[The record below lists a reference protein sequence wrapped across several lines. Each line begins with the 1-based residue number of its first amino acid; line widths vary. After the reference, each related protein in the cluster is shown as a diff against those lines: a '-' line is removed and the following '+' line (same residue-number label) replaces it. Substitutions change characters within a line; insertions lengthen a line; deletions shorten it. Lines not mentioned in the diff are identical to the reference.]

1 MKDTIASR
9 AVRGGFAVVL
19 AGTLAVPAY
28 GIAADPRLLPQAHAA
43 AGFPDDDVVP
53 DAWYIE
59 PIEWAVANGV
69 IAGYDDGTFRP
80 DEGITR
86 AQVAVMLCRSAGEDL
101 KEGDPYPENR
111 TRWTDVADHVYYTH
125 AMNWAEENGVF
136 SGYGD
141 DGTYV
146 RPDATITRE
155 EVAAVVVRY
164 ARTFLG
170 LNTSTAGLE
179 WPAGTLDIDRISPYA
194 VDSLLWTAAANVLS
208 GIDNGDGT
216 ASLSPQS
223 NTTRA
228 QFARIA
234 MSLVRDVAPT
244 WPEHGLQIEDAV
256 PEDLT
261 PSSITILVRNASE
274 ENITPYCE
282 FSLDLGI
289 EWTDSPTFDG
299 LEPASYHTVYVRL
312 KGSDATPGEAY
323 RYDFRTNEAY
333 GTLPT
338 PRSVQLDVADV
349 AVTASAF
356 AMNDSDITDDCEF
369 GLVEGPE
376 FLGENVVWQD
386 SPTFQNLKPETDYRL
401 YVRMKA
407 EGGWL
412 ASSVN
417 WADFTTHELRQ
428 GQMEVAEYGLVQ
440 VSARIALVSQDGDV
454 VPVVVD
460 CTPESAID
468 EASAAQIKEN
478 GAKLQAYLR
487 EMKSTDATEGSAE
500 TWPLDSVVGYKERTF
515 NLLAKTGSH
524 IEAYANELEYRAL
537 TDYDPG
543 VPTAEQLAVSGRD
556 SVDEWT
562 FATTDGKTF
571 STRTEALKHCD
582 EQNASSTEEEEPV
595 AISSVKRVEKTTDA
609 DFAGTL
615 PLETVYRVA
624 GIDGNTVWCLTGDS
638 ILGKSEANGE

>member
-1 MKDTIASR
+1 MKDTIANK

-28 GIAADPRLLPQAHAA
+28 GIAANPRLLPQAHAA
-43 AGFPDDDVVP
+43 AGFPDNDVVP
-53 DAWYIE
+53 DTWYVE
-59 PIEWAVANGV
+59 SIEWAVEQGI
-69 IAGYDDGTFRP
+69 IAGYPDGIFGP
-80 DEGITR
+80 EDPVTR
-86 AQVAVMLCRSAGEDL
+86 AQVALMLCRSAGDDSE
-101 KEGDPYPENR
+101 EGTPFAEND
-111 TRWTDVADHVYYTH
+111 TPWTDVPDGEWYTH
-125 AMNWAEENGVF
+125 AMNWAYENGVF
-136 SGYGD
+136 TGY
-141 DGTYV
+141 DGLV
-146 RPDATITRE
+146 RPNDNITRE
-155 EVAAVVVRY
+155 EIATVVARY
-164 ARTFLG
+164 ASSKLQ
-170 LNTSTAGLE
+170 LNTDADE
-179 WPAGTLDIDRISPYA
+179 YRWPADTLDVESVSPYA
-194 VDSLLWTAAANVLS
+194 HDAMLWTATS
-208 GIDNGDGT
+208 GIMTGIANQDGT
-216 ASLSPQS
+216 NSLAPQQ
-223 NTTRA
+223 NATRA
-228 QFARIA
+228 QFAKIVT
-234 MSLVRDVAPT
+234 SLIRDVAPT

-376 FLGENVVWQD
+376 FLGENVIWQD

-417 WADFTTHELRQ
+417 WADFTTHELCQ
-428 GQMEVAEYGLVQ
+428 GQMDVAEYGLVQ

-454 VPVVVD
+454 VPIVVD
-460 CTPESAID
+460 CAPASAID

-478 GAKLQAYLR
+478 SAKLQAYLS
-487 EMKSTDATEGSAE
+487 EMERTDATEGSVE

-515 NLLAKTGSH
+515 NLLVKTGSH

-582 EQNASSTEEEEPV
+582 EQNASSTEEEAPV
-595 AISSVKRVEKTTDA
+595 AISSVKRIEKTTDA
-609 DFAGTL
+609 NFAGTL
-615 PLETVYRVA
+615 PLKTVYRVA
-624 GIDGNTVWCLTGDS
+624 GIDENTVWCLTGDS